1 MTKRPVT
8 REISPWGEIHPGV
21 KLPLSM
27 RKLLQVVTCCT
38 SGEISPRVILSPS
51 YRREKFH
58 PGANSV

>member
-38 SGEISPRVILSPS
+38 SGEISPRGDFVSVLKTEEISP
-51 YRREKFH
+51 R
-58 PGANSV
+58 G